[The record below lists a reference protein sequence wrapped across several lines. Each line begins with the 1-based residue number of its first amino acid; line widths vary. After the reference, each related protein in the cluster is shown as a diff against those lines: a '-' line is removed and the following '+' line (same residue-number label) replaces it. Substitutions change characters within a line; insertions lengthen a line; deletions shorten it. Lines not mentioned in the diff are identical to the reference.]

1 MPAIYENHGLHFAY
15 PENWQLME
23 PEQDPGLV
31 DVTLQ
36 TPNGGFWSVQLMPS
50 EVLPEECIEQIFEGL
65 EAEYEDLERESASC
79 EFAGVACSGD
89 EVRFFCLDMLV
100 EVRVWA
106 CQHAGRTFV
115 CHYQAEQSEF
125 LEIEPVFRAIA
136 TSLFQGQIEV

>member
-50 EVLPEECIEQIFEGL
+50 EVLPEECIE
-65 EAEYEDLERESASC
+65 
-79 EFAGVACSGD
+79 
-89 EVRFFCLDMLV
+89 
-100 EVRVWA
+100 
-106 CQHAGRTFV
+106 H
-115 CHYQAEQSEF
+115 
-125 LEIEPVFRAIA
+125 
-136 TSLFQGQIEV
+136 